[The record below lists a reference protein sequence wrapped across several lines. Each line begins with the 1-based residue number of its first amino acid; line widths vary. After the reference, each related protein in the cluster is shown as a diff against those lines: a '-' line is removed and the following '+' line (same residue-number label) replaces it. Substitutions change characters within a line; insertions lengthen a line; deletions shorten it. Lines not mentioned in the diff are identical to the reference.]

1 MSKRLGILI
10 AVIAQLAI
18 SIGCNRAPQPQGQ
31 SATRSENYPSLTART
46 KELEEAIGRKDYAK
60 MVDLTYPK
68 LVESLG
74 GRDKMFAEMS
84 NEMKS
89 MEAEGVELLSTVPSP
104 PTQFV
109 HESNGVYAVVPVT
122 TKIKARDGIFQTEG
136 SLIAISN
143 DGGTSWTFVDA
154 TGKDQTELRKLLPNL
169 DKLNLPAE
177 KPPVK
182 IAS

>member
-1 MSKRLGILI
+1 M
-10 AVIAQLAI
+10 IAQLAI
-18 SIGCNRAPQPQGQ
+18 SIGCNSTPQPQGQ
-31 SATRSENYPSLTART
+31 ASTRSENYPSLTART
-46 KELEEAIGRKDYAK
+46 KELEEAISRKDYTK

-68 LVESLG
+68 LVDLLG
-74 GRDKMFAEMS
+74 GREKMLAEMS
-84 NEMKS
+84 NQMKS

-109 HESNGVYAVVPVT
+109 HESNGIYAVVPVT
-122 TKIKARDGIFQTEG
+122 TKIKAKDGMFQTEG

-143 DGGTSWTFVDA
+143 DGGTSWTFIDA
-154 TGKDQTELRKLLPNL
+154 TGKDQTELKKLLPHL

-182 IAS
+182 MAS